1 MSVVG
6 ATVGARTRVAA
17 ERLLDV
23 LDPDERRQATA
34 SFDVPDHREWTYLP
48 GPRPGLPVGGLDPLK
63 ADLVGALLDTGLS
76 VEGAATARD
85 VMALDDVLRT
95 IEEDAGRPGWQRRG
109 SAHYWL
115 RILGSPGEDRPW
127 AWRING
133 HHLAVHLTVV
143 GDQVAGAPQFFG
155 ANPAV
160 VRRGPKAGWQVLRPE
175 EALARQLLRSLDAE
189 QRAVAVVSAAPPSD
203 ILTRADPVADPTRVP
218 RGITLGSL
226 DAEPAAAVLR
236 LLRQY
241 VDRLAPDIAESTW
254 AAIEKAGLDDVAF
267 AWAGS
272 VDRGGP
278 HYYALTGPTFLA
290 EYDCVQDGANH
301 VHTVWRDLR
310 NDWGHD
316 LLAEHYRSAWH

>member
-1 MSVVG
+1 M
-6 ATVGARTRVAA
+6 RVAA
-17 ERLLDV
+17 EELLDA

-34 SFDVPDHREWTYLP
+34 PFDVPDHRDWTYLP
-48 GPRPGLPVGGLDPLK
+48 GPRPGLPVGGLDAQK

-85 VMALDDVLRT
+85 VMALDDLLRAV
-95 IEEDAGRPGWQRRG
+95 EEEAGRPGWQRRG
-109 SAHYWL
+109 SANYWV
-115 RILGSPGEDRPW
+115 RVLGVPDETGPW
-127 AWRING
+127 AWRLNG

-160 VRRGPKAGWQVLRPE
+160 VRHGPRAGWQVLRPE
-175 EALARQLLRSLDAE
+175 EALARQLLALLDEE
-189 QRAVAVVSAAPPSD
+189 QRSRAVVSAAAPSD
-203 ILTRADPVADPTRVP
+203 ILTRHDPVADPTRVP
-218 RGITLGSL
+218 HGITLGSL
-226 DAEPAAAVLR
+226 PTQAAGALRR

-241 VDRLAPDIAESTW
+241 VDRLAPAVADATW
-254 AAIEKAGLDDVAF
+254 SAIEEAGLDGVAF

-272 VDRGGP
+272 LDRGGP

-310 NDWGHD
+310 HDWGRD
-316 LLAEHYRSAWH
+316 LLAEHYQAAAH